1 MPLLARAGRRWAAR
15 LANRKAR
22 VVVNG
27 GNCSWH
33 DVTWVHYVHAAYQP
47 DAIGSTLFR
56 LKTRITRPYALAAEQ
71 ATLRQA
77 RVVICN
83 SRRSFRDVTER
94 LRVKENRA
102 HVVYYGTDPK
112 RFHLITS
119 ADREEARRRLG
130 WRQDRPVAVFVGAL
144 SDRRKGFDKLFA
156 AWRIL
161 CRQASWDCDLAVIG
175 AGAELS
181 AWKERAQ
188 EAGLTERIRFLG
200 FRQDVP
206 QVLAGCDVLIHPARY
221 EAYGLGVH
229 EALCRGLPALVSA
242 QAGVAERYPPELT
255 TLLIPDPEDSSALAD
270 RLAHWRDNL
279 ERIRDQVI
287 PFSNSLRSY
296 TWDHMAEQIVQV
308 VGEAA

>member
-15 LANRKAR
+15 LVNRKAR

-47 DAIGSTLFR
+47 MATGSALVR
-56 LKTRITRPYALAAEQ
+56 LKTRMARSYALATEQ
-71 ATLRQA
+71 ATLRGA

-83 SRRSFRDVTER
+83 SWRSFRDVTER

-102 HVVYYGTDPK
+102 HVVYYGTDPQ
-112 RFHLITS
+112 RFNLITS
-119 ADREEARRRLG
+119 ADRKQARRRLG
-130 WRQDRPVAVFVGAL
+130 WSQDRPVAVFVGGL
-144 SDRRKGFDKLFA
+144 GDRRKGFDTLFA
-156 AWRIL
+156 AWGVL
-161 CRQASWDCDLAVIG
+161 CRQPSWDCDLAVVG

-181 AWKERAQ
+181 AWQERAR
-188 EAGLTERIRFLG
+188 ETGLTERIRFLG

-242 QAGVAERYPPELT
+242 QAGVAERYPPDLHD
-255 TLLIPDPEDSSALAD
+255 LLIPDPENSAALAD
-270 RLAHWRDNL
+270 RLIHWRGNL
-279 ERIRDQVI
+279 ERIKDQVI
-287 PFSNSLRSY
+287 PFSNSLRSN
-296 TWDHMAEQIVQV
+296 TWDHMAERIVQV
-308 VGEAA
+308 VQDAA